1 MRRRSV
7 IIGGLA
13 GLLLTPEHA
22 STQQPSTK
30 IPRVGILTQGDS
42 ERTPMLDA
50 LRAGLHDLGYEE
62 GRNVILEFRFARGD
76 PSRGRQLAAELVAL
90 AVDVIV
96 SEGPVAPHAVDPSGH
111 VPIVSATLVDPVIW
125 CSAGSLSASR
135 IRVGILPASP

>member
-62 GRNVILEFRFARGD
+62 GRNVILEFRSARGD
-76 PSRGRQLAAELVAL
+76 PWTAVGGRTGGSVGRRHCIRGPRRPRCR
-90 AVDVIV
+90 
-96 SEGPVAPHAVDPSGH
+96 GPERP
-111 VPIVSATLVDPVIW
+111 
-125 CSAGSLSASR
+125 CSDRLRDFS
-135 IRVGILPASP
+135 